1 MHLGL
6 VIHGGLDRLSGG
18 FLYDRMLV
26 QHLQASG
33 WRVDVFAL
41 PWGSYLSS
49 LALNLSAQLLSE
61 IESSSIDLLVEDE
74 LSHPSLF
81 ALNRGVRRHIQ
92 IPIVSVV
99 HHLRSDEGRSA
110 WMNPFYR
117 VLERTYLRGVD
128 AAVCNSL
135 ATQRSLEAL
144 LDRRL
149 PSVVAYPGRDPILP
163 EIDPE
168 QIRTR
173 AIAAGP
179 LKVVFLG
186 NVIPRKGLLVLV
198 EALSSVSA
206 GDWRLEIIGDL
217 TADPSHTRRLR
228 RAIEQAGVADRVN
241 LAGRLDGAALGR
253 RLMECHVMVVP
264 ASYEGF
270 GIAYLD
276 GMAYGLP
283 ALATTAGGAGE
294 LVRHGHNGYL
304 IPPNDAQGL
313 AAGLVSLMKDRR
325 TLAKMGLAALETYRS
340 HPTWSESAEL
350 VRRFLF
356 DLRGDVS
363 RFAMAGRRSPYLRAR
378 GGSP

>member
-179 LKVVFLG
+179 LKVVLPHSPG
-186 NVIPRKGLLVLV
+186 DRSRANTDPGHCSGPV
-198 EALSSVSA
+198 EGRVPWECNPTQ
-206 GDWRLEIIGDL
+206 G
-217 TADPSHTRRLR
+217 PS
-228 RAIEQAGVADRVN
+228 GV
-241 LAGRLDGAALGR
+241 GRGTIVRLGR
-253 RLMECHVMVVP
+253 RL
-264 ASYEGF
+264 AS
-270 GIAYLD
+270 
-276 GMAYGLP
+276 
-283 ALATTAGGAGE
+283 
-294 LVRHGHNGYL
+294 
-304 IPPNDAQGL
+304 
-313 AAGLVSLMKDRR
+313 
-325 TLAKMGLAALETYRS
+325 
-340 HPTWSESAEL
+340 
-350 VRRFLF
+350 
-356 DLRGDVS
+356 
-363 RFAMAGRRSPYLRAR
+363 
-378 GGSP
+378 

>member
-6 VIHGGLDRLSGG
+6 VIHGDLDRLSGG

-41 PWGSYLSS
+41 PWGSYLSN
-49 LALNLSAQLLSE
+49 LALSLSGQLSSE

-81 ALNRGVRRHIQ
+81 ALNRWVRRHSQ

-99 HHLRSDEGRSA
+99 HHLRSDEARSA
-110 WMNPFYR
+110 WMNTFYR

-144 LDRRL
+144 LDRPL
-149 PSVVAYPGRDPILP
+149 PSVVAYPGRGHILP
-163 EIDPE
+163 QIDPE

-173 AIAAGP
+173 ALAAGP
-179 LKVVFLG
+179 LRVVFLG
-186 NVIPRKGLLVLV
+186 NVIPRKGLLVMV

-206 GDWRLEIIGDL
+206 ADWRLEIIGDL
-217 TADPSHTRRLR
+217 TVDLSHTCRLR
-228 RAIEQAGVADRVN
+228 RAIEQAGVADRVTF
-241 LAGRLDGAALGR
+241 AGRLDGAALGR
-253 RLMECHVMVVP
+253 RLMESHVMVVP

-294 LVRHGHNGYL
+294 LVRHGYNGYL
-304 IPPNDAQGL
+304 IPPNDSEAL
-313 AAGLVSLMKDRR
+313 AAGLVSLMKDRP

-363 RFAMAGRRSPYLRAR
+363 QFAMAG
-378 GGSP
+378 